1 MLSIDIG
8 PGHWSAWAADRGRD
22 RFVAVYDQ
30 SLHRA
35 EEHRLLV
42 ATSLAGLLGVLLA
55 GTIGLVVGRRAVRP
69 LGRALELQRRFVAD
83 ASHELRT
90 PLAVLHTRA
99 QMIRRHLP
107 AEAAA
112 EQRTEVDQLVGDT
125 ASMGEVLSDLLL
137 AAQLEHTD
145 LPARDVDLARV
156 AGEVV
161 ASMGPY
167 AVATGVRL
175 DLVGTQDAD
184 QDEFV
189 VTGAPTALR
198 RALTAL
204 VDNAIA
210 HSEAGASVRVRLRTE
225 PARGVGTGRG
235 VQAVC
240 LTVEDDGDGLDA
252 RQASALTQRFA
263 RGAATS
269 AGGGRRFGLGLALVD
284 EVVRAHHGQLA
295 ITGTPGVGSTF
306 TLRLPAPVRSGR

>member
-1 MLSIDIG
+1 
-8 PGHWSAWAADRGRD
+8 
-22 RFVAVYDQ
+22 
-30 SLHRA
+30 
-35 EEHRLLV
+35 
-42 ATSLAGLLGVLLA
+42 
-55 GTIGLVVGRRAVRP
+55 
-69 LGRALELQRRFVAD
+69 
-83 ASHELRT
+83 
-90 PLAVLHTRA
+90 
-99 QMIRRHLP
+99 
-107 AEAAA
+107 
-112 EQRTEVDQLVGDT
+112 
-125 ASMGEVLSDLLL
+125 
-137 AAQLEHTD
+137 
-145 LPARDVDLARV
+145 
-156 AGEVV
+156 
-161 ASMGPY
+161 MGPY